1 MNQLY
6 IYLIFDDLIEET
18 KKVEDNINII
28 HTFN

>member
-1 MNQLY
+1 MDQFY